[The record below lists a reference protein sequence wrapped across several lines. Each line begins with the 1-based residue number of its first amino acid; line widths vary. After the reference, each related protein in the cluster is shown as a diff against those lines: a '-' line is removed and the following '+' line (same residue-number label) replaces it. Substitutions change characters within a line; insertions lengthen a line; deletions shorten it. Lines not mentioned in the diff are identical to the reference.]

1 VPDPLHCL
9 RALDSTDASSEL
21 YDLYYAQRAV
31 ADRAFWEAIRSLPAD
46 ARASISRLM
55 YADRNSYMQLMLL
68 GAANDMAVQSGT
80 SDVMTLEIGER
91 DGGEV
96 RGDGW

>member
-1 VPDPLHCL
+1 
-9 RALDSTDASSEL
+9 
-21 YDLYYAQRAV
+21 
-31 ADRAFWEAIRSLPAD
+31 
-46 ARASISRLM
+46 M